1 MATSVPSPRGVT
13 LVELLVALALLTALF
28 RLALPAFNDLIAR
41 EQATAALNR
50 MLGLVAQ
57 ARASAVRQNRA
68 LVLCA
73 SDSTEADAPCA
84 GRDDWHLGTL
94 LFADRNGD
102 GRYAIGERAVRRDSG
117 WSGPARVRWRSF
129 RNRSYLRFR
138 PNGMTDWQNGSFTW
152 CPDDR
157 DASLAV
163 QLVLNAGGRARKARD
178 QDGDGIAED
187 SQGRPL
193 AC

>member
-1 MATSVPSPRGVT
+1 MPFAAPLPRGAT
-13 LVELLVALALLTALF
+13 LIELLVALALLTALF
-28 RLALPAFNDLIAR
+28 RLALPAFDDLIAR
-41 EQATAALNR
+41 ERASAALNR
-50 MLGLVAQ
+50 MLGVVQQ
-57 ARASAVRQNRA
+57 ARAAAVRQNRS

-73 SDSTEADAPCA
+73 SNSMEADAPCA
-84 GRDDWHLGTL
+84 GLDDWHLGTL
-94 LFADRNGD
+94 LFADGNGN
-102 GRYAIGERAVRRDSG
+102 GRFESGDDAVRRDAG
-117 WSGPARVRWRSF
+117 WSEQGRIRWRSF

-138 PNGMTDWQNGSFTW
+138 PNGMTDWRNGSFTW
-152 CPDDR
+152 CPESR

-193 AC
+193 QC